1 MAERTS
7 VRPLVR
13 YWYKDGADTG
23 DNRFTTLTSG
33 RVIETGPGVDIIGF
47 AQFPANTNVGSF
59 EEPEP
64 FRQRVETLSQYAHW
78 KPDEPAAKPP
88 AEVPADG

>member
-1 MAERTS
+1 MVERTS

-13 YWYKDGADTG
+13 YWYKENADTG

-47 AQFPANTNVGSF
+47 AQFPANVTVGSF
-59 EEPEP
+59 EDVDSFE
-64 FRQRVETLSQYAHW
+64 QRVETLRQYVHW
-78 KPDEPAAKPP
+78 KPDEPAAAP
-88 AEVPADG
+88 AEEVAADG